1 MVGKKGSYS
10 SNVMRGFGLCLL
22 AFLMSANNC
31 LPIEPPTVYEL
42 NVSGTPANWCA
53 GDDFTLAWEVT
64 PEERPVK
71 VFAATGPAPSSDDYV
86 ELISFDAGSSPKLIE
101 WDDLALFV
109 DEDVQSI
116 HVRME
121 VIPPTGDEGGEKT
134 VSLHRIIED
143 QDYPRDLNF
152 SQSSQGDPPIHTY
165 VYTFNDAGSPQAS
178 VSPRALVKKVTL
190 DSVRSVLCGSGNRD
204 FRWRVQNGG
213 LDGIDETLGPFN
225 DWSRDL
231 DGGVPIDV
239 AGTGDR
245 SWNFV
250 LENGSRKEDC
260 PGLDWVASDTGGA
273 CSYQVTFT
281 LGCREWA
288 TRTYLLKT
296 LL

>member
-42 NVSGTPANWCA
+42 NMSGTPANWCA

-250 LENGSRKEDC
+250 LENGPRKEDC

-273 CSYQVTFT
+273 YSYQVTFT
-281 LGCREWA
+281 LGCRE
-288 TRTYLLKT
+288 
-296 LL
+296 

>member
-1 MVGKKGSYS
+1 
-10 SNVMRGFGLCLL
+10 MRGFGLCLL

-42 NVSGTPANWCA
+42 NMSGTPANWCA

-121 VIPPTGDEGGEKT
+121 VIPPTGDEG
-134 VSLHRIIED
+134 
-143 QDYPRDLNF
+143 
-152 SQSSQGDPPIHTY
+152 GDPPIHTY

-250 LENGSRKEDC
+250 LENGPRKEDC

-281 LGCREWA
+281 LGCRE
-288 TRTYLLKT
+288 
-296 LL
+296 